1 MKYHCHCVAG
11 CVAKLT
17 LTPCNTVATLQQQEP
32 AVLSCKTDMSYSPL
46 IWAFGD
52 VRKIIFN
59 GYDVKERY
67 PVLRNSEKGEFNL
80 SLRPLDASYAGLYI
94 CMEPGTHQRASA
106 QLTILGELLLSLSSY
121 YLYRL
126 KCSE

>member
-1 MKYHCHCVAG
+1 M
-11 CVAKLT
+11 
-17 LTPCNTVATLQQQEP
+17 
-32 AVLSCKTDMSYSPL
+32 LSCKTDMSGSPL

-67 PVLRNSEKGEFNL
+67 PVLINSEKGEFNL
-80 SLRPLDASYAGLYI
+80 SLRSLDASYAGLYI
-94 CMEPGTHQRASA
+94 CMEPGTSQRASA

-126 KCSE
+126 KCSEYVGVKTL